1 MGLRTGPLVS
11 WCFPGEGIENW
22 QVQEGLWPCPEA
34 GQNALLGDTFP
45 IPGGKET
52 FPWEDVGGG
61 GGGMCHPGLAM
72 SLSTTLRFPC
82 PGTSAHGFAPVHAQA
97 QTHSGWPVSSGL
109 PFLRPPGHTELTL
122 NKRVCLSPVRLSY
135 HRGPGQELTRT
146 EDSFFPSMVPV
157 RWVRLRRLTAEI
169 PSRFKI
175 YEILLSG
182 SSIFSP
188 ACWMP
193 TICQSFCQ
201 VMPTGFKEERVE
213 RIEEWSQS
221 EMSFVTGQQFM
232 RWENGSLNSLD
243 SFPTFWSTLSESCPL
258 RAFFSFCLHDSVL
271 PRLYP

>member
-1 MGLRTGPLVS
+1 MLPRWRHWELAGARRTLALPRSGSECPPGRHLPHTRRKGDLPLGRRGRGWV
-11 WCFPGEGIENW
+11 
-22 QVQEGLWPCPEA
+22 
-34 GQNALLGDTFP
+34 
-45 IPGGKET
+45 
-52 FPWEDVGGG
+52 
-61 GGGMCHPGLAM
+61 GMCHLGLAM
-72 SLSTTLRFPC
+72 SLPTTLCFPC
-82 PGTSAHGFAPVHAQA
+82 PGTSAHGFAPVHARL

-109 PFLRPPGHTELTL
+109 PFLSLLDHTEITL
-122 NKRVCLSPVRLSY
+122 NKRVCLSPVHLSY
-135 HRGPGQELTRT
+135 HRGPGRELRRT
-146 EDSFFPSMVPV
+146 EDSFFPSLVPV

-232 RWENGSLNSLD
+232 CWENGSLNSLD